1 MDQQVQQEEADLK
14 EQLGARTA
22 PIDGIIIDRL
32 TLLHYR
38 GNIQLMAIAQSKLTA
53 QGQIS
58 VPSEVRKKLGIG
70 PGSVLEWDEQGD
82 QIIVRRASRYGWD
95 DVRKALFPKG
105 SPGAHSLDEL
115 KDGRKT
121 YIRRK
126 YARS

>member
-1 MDQQVQQEEADLK
+1 M
-14 EQLGARTA
+14 T
-22 PIDGIIIDRL
+22 
-32 TLLHYR
+32 
-38 GNIQLMAIAQSKLTA
+38 IAQSKVTA

-82 QIIVRRASRYGWD
+82 QIIVRRAGRYGWD

-105 SPGAHSLDEL
+105 LSQSHTLDEL
-115 KDGRKT
+115 KEARKT

-126 YARS
+126 YARG